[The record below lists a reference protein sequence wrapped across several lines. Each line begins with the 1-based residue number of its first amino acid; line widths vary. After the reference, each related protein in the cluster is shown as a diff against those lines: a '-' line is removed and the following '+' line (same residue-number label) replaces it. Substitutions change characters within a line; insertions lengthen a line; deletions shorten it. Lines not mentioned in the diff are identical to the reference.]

1 MRLNPQANSEYQE
14 VLQRL
19 QMLTTG
25 YNDMHR
31 EREEYEEKERK
42 LADERLQEGLKRVRA
57 RCVWVWARAL

>member
-1 MRLNPQANSEYQE
+1 
-14 VLQRL
+14 
-19 QMLTTG
+19 MLTTG

-42 LADERLQEGLKRVRA
+42 LADERLQEGLRRVRA